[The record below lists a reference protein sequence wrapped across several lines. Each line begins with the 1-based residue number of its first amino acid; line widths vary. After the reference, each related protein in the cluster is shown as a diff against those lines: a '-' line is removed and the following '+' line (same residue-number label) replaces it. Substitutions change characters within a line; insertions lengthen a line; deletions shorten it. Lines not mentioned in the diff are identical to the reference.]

1 MPRFTIGRLMLG
13 IAGLGV
19 YLGLVQAYT
28 FETVVCTQLLA
39 LAALAWWPSRAFPR
53 LAGWGF
59 AVSAGWLIGSLLVLF
74 AFHPVFHRLSP
85 VWLVS
90 FVFLPIVPGFGLA
103 WATSRSSRVRKG
115 AAALVVALVVGLAVS
130 IVQTHWPL
138 RLGFYLSSED
148 LNRLADR
155 VGAGGTIRPGE
166 RAGIYTIRGGSI
178 VGGDTM
184 LVIDPSPSG
193 LSAFVRKGTATPGPR
208 REWLEDGYDKGD
220 RWLYL
225 DVD

>member
-1 MPRFTIGRLMLG
+1 MPRITIGRLMLV
-13 IAGLGV
+13 IAGLGI

-28 FETVVCTQLLA
+28 FQTVIVTQLLL
-39 LAALAWWPSRAFPR
+39 LAGMVWWPSRHAPW
-53 LAGWGF
+53 LARWGF
-59 AVSAGWLIGSLLVLF
+59 ALSSAWLIGSLLVLF

-85 VWLVS
+85 VWLAS
-90 FVFLPIVPGFGLA
+90 LVFIPIVPGFGLA
-103 WATSRSSRVRKG
+103 WATSQPSRGRKAV
-115 AAALVVALVVGLAVS
+115 AAVAVGLVVAFAVS
-130 IVQTHWPL
+130 ILQTHWPL
-138 RLGFYLSSED
+138 RLAFHLSSPA

-155 VGAGGTIRPGE
+155 VSGGGTVRPGE
-166 RAGIYTIRGGSI
+166 RAGLYFIRGGSI

-184 LVIDPSPSG
+184 LVIDPDPGG
-193 LSAFVRKGTATPGPR
+193 LSAFVRKGTAMPGPR

>member
-1 MPRFTIGRLMLG
+1 MPRLTIGRLMLV

-28 FETVVCTQLLA
+28 FQTVLVTQVLLLA
-39 LAALAWWPSRAFPR
+39 GIVWWPSRHAPR
-53 LAGWGF
+53 LARWGF
-59 AVSAGWLIGSLLVLF
+59 ALSSAWLIGSLIVFF
-74 AFHPVFHRLSP
+74 AYHPVFHRQILFLLAS
-85 VWLVS
+85 VV
-90 FVFLPIVPGFGLA
+90 FVPIVPGFGLA
-103 WATSRSSRVRKG
+103 WAASQPSRGRKG
-115 AAALVVALVVGLAVS
+115 AAALVVGLVVALAIS

-138 RLGFYLSSED
+138 RLGFHVSSPA

-155 VGAGGTIRPGE
+155 VNVGGTIRPGE
-166 RAGIYTIRGGSI
+166 RAGLYAIRGGSI

-184 LVIDPSPSG
+184 LVIDPDPAG
-193 LSAFVRKGTATPGPR
+193 LSAFVRKGTAMPGPR